1 MILDI
6 VYKSL
11 WDNVEREIEVHKK
24 LNHENILGL
33 RQIINHEEENKL
45 YLVLE
50 YAYNGEVL
58 SWDEGK
64 QIFYYNNE
72 RKNTDWN
79 YM

>member
-33 RQIINHEEENKL
+33 R
-45 YLVLE
+45 
-50 YAYNGEVL
+50 
-58 SWDEGK
+58 
-64 QIFYYNNE
+64 
-72 RKNTDWN
+72 
-79 YM
+79 